1 MLLSIPPV
9 HPPAN
14 ITISLPLTLIV
25 VADNLPRAYDN
36 VPVATLLIVV
46 PSNLTTSI
54 TLDASML
61 LIVPPPNIT

>member
-25 VADNLPRAYDN
+25 VAANLPRAYDN

-54 TLDASML
+54 TLDTAVVL
-61 LIVPPPNIT
+61 LLPPPNIT